1 MNTDNVSK
9 DLLCNMNIQNQIDDK
24 YTENIKDLD
33 IISIFG
39 KDYLEQ
45 LQRII
50 SDVTGLAIVI
60 VDYKGEPVTSMTNF
74 SKKCKKL
81 RKHKMAEM
89 ICKLSD
95 ASGAIRAAVTHKT
108 SIYFCPFGRLEVA
121 IPIVIKGHYLG
132 AFLGGQVCCNDA
144 PDNVYKMEE
153 FLLEQS
159 VLDEIRDLEYEEDRV
174 YSYSEFVSVV
184 KLIEFIILE
193 IIKKELISGYHENKN
208 KSKIRELENKLEIMI
223 KKNNEIDSKLKIV
236 TNTVNKFFILKVID
250 SISNLLLIED
260 RTILSEYISYLNE
273 YLNYALDDSPKT
285 IYKTI
290 KAIESYFEIRK
301 IEYGE
306 RLNYRIEV
314 NEEVQNFIMPYR
326 ILIPYM
332 YKLSVIGLSLGNKN
346 YNISLDINKDG
357 EDIKIVIKDNRSI
370 NDDKNVVVNGERK
383 DISILDEH
391 LKYLNEKMII
401 EFGKQYS
408 TNYSESSNGTTVCI
422 KFPIQKLQDK
432 L

>member
-1 MNTDNVSK
+1 
-9 DLLCNMNIQNQIDDK
+9 
-24 YTENIKDLD
+24 
-33 IISIFG
+33 
-39 KDYLEQ
+39 
-45 LQRII
+45 
-50 SDVTGLAIVI
+50 
-60 VDYKGEPVTSMTNF
+60 
-74 SKKCKKL
+74 
-81 RKHKMAEM
+81 
-89 ICKLSD
+89 
-95 ASGAIRAAVTHKT
+95 
-108 SIYFCPFGRLEVA
+108 
-121 IPIVIKGHYLG
+121 
-132 AFLGGQVCCNDA
+132 
-144 PDNVYKMEE
+144 
-153 FLLEQS
+153 
-159 VLDEIRDLEYEEDRV
+159 
-174 YSYSEFVSVV
+174 
-184 KLIEFIILE
+184 
-193 IIKKELISGYHENKN
+193 KN